1 MGFDKP
7 ERLTEQYWDKTTVT
21 AGRQR
26 PSDATAY
33 SPCPAGRAYTFPT
46 FSVTSFSAA
55 TIAPCVLLRTGLS
68 VLFAFPKKELAEQF
82 DCAVHA
88 HVLMTNHVHFLLT
101 PH

>member
-7 ERLTEQYWDKTTVT
+7 ERLTEQYWDKTTVI

-26 PSDATAY
+26 HSDATAY
-33 SPCPAGRAYTFPT
+33 SPCPAERACPFPEIRG
-46 FSVTSFSAA
+46 TSFSAA

-88 HVLMTNHVHFLLT
+88 YVLMTNHVHLLLT